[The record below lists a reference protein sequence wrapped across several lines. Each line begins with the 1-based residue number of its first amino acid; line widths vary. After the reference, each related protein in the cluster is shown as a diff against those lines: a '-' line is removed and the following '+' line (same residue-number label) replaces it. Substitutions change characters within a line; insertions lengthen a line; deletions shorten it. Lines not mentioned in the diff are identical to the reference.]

1 MFFVP
6 FPTFGTTQRRER
18 VGLVADLCPYCCD
31 ARLFTVWDIFL
42 AKHVYA
48 STIGRGSFVTRA
60 RQCHGCLRMLGFAPE
75 RYRGPWPES
84 RGPPSSFDEVLT
96 ETNPI
101 LQRRMHEIRR
111 LEVVARAVAEE
122 ARANGGDFRMVECV
136 QWLGWLAGVTDND
149 AAIAQVAEWPT
160 LGEDDRDAA
169 LANLRAAGAELRRLL
184 TSDRRE

>member
-1 MFFVP
+1 VFFVP

-31 ARLFTVWDIFL
+31 ARLFTVWDLFL

-84 RGPPSSFDEVLT
+84 RGTPSSFDEVLT